1 MAVGER
7 QDKVRPIIEE
17 EKSMGNDLE
26 KGYFPKSTD
35 GTEKINLVLIASGS
49 GTDANSI
56 MEAWEAGCIPEINP
70 PSLISTKKGA
80 GCLEKA
86 ENHGVRHYVMNYKD
100 CHSLDQFN
108 RGLSQM
114 VRETFTDLIFL
125 VGCVHKIYPM
135 EGIDIYNIH
144 PADPA
149 NHGGDKMYGLAVH
162 QHVLEEIK
170 DLIYRGK
177 KKITDSFYSYATV
190 HEASLD
196 YDGGDMLLRQ
206 AVLIPKT
213 IINDYC
219 HGLKDPQ
226 QAAKDLQ
233 SVVLPYEW
241 LMLPAAVRMAARR
254 IWERRKK

>member
-1 MAVGER
+1 ME
-7 QDKVRPIIEE
+7 DEMKKYYIP
-17 EKSMGNDLE
+17 
-26 KGYFPKSTD
+26 KGTT
-35 GTEKINLVLIASGS
+35 GTGKINCVLIASGS

-70 PSLISTKKGA
+70 PLVISTKKGA

-86 ENHGVRHYVMNYKD
+86 ESRGLAAYEIDYKESR
-100 CHSLDQFN
+100 SLDTFN
-108 RGLSQM
+108 AELKRVLKQA
-114 VRETFTDLIFL
+114 FTDLIFL
-125 VGCVHKIYPM
+125 VGCIHKVYPI
-135 EGIDIYNIH
+135 EGIDCYNIH

-162 QHVLEEIK
+162 QHVLDEIK

-177 KKITDSFYSYATV
+177 KKISDRFYTYPTV
-190 HEASLD
+190 HEANND

-206 AVLIPKT
+206 AVLIPESIVT
-213 IINDYC
+213 EYYN
-219 HGLKDPQ
+219 GLKDPK

-233 SVVLPYEW
+233 AVVLPYEW

-254 IWERRKK
+254 ILERRRD